1 MIKHQAT
8 TKVSVTAPARL
19 HMGFLDL
26 HGGLGRRFGSIGLY
40 LDEITT
46 RIVVTRAEAITAA
59 GPSSERAGACA
70 RELLSH
76 LQLDGGVHID
86 IEQAIPDH
94 AGLGSGTQMAMA
106 VGTGINRLFELEL
119 SAAELVS
126 LLDRG
131 RRSGVGVGAFRSGGF
146 IVDGGRSED
155 TIIPPVI
162 SHLPVPE
169 TWRFLLVM
177 DTARQGLSGRAEAT
191 AFESLAPM
199 EEAVSGAICRQ
210 VLMQL
215 LPALREEDCNA
226 FGRAVTVIQAL
237 CGEYF
242 APVQGGHYTSPD
254 VAGVM
259 AMLQTAGAA
268 GTGQSSWG
276 PTGFAVFANETEA
289 YQALRRVRGELDVNS
304 PLELKVCRAR
314 NSPAE
319 IGIDDSMVGGRA
331 GRR

>member
-1 MIKHQAT
+1 MIKHLST

-40 LDEITT
+40 LEEIAT
-46 RIVVTRAEAITAA
+46 RLSISQAGEISAT
-59 GPSSERAGACA
+59 GPSAERADACA

-76 LQLDGGVHID
+76 LQVDGGVHID
-86 IEQAIPDH
+86 IQQAIPDH

-106 VGTGINRLFELEL
+106 VGTGINRLFELDL
-119 SAAELVS
+119 SAAELVA

-131 RRSGVGVGAFRSGGF
+131 RRSGVGVGVFRSGGF
-146 IVDGGRSED
+146 IVDGGRGED

-162 SHLPVPE
+162 SHLPVPD

-177 DTARQGLSGRAEAT
+177 DIARQGLSGHAEAS
-191 AFESLAPM
+191 AFEDLAPM
-199 EEAVSGAICRQ
+199 DENVSGAICRQ
-210 VLMQL
+210 VLMQV
-215 LPALREEDCNA
+215 LPALREEDCDA
-226 FGRAVTVIQAL
+226 FGRGVTAIQAL
-237 CGEYF
+237 CGDYF
-242 APVQGGHYTSPD
+242 AAVQGGHYTSPE

-259 AMLQTAGAA
+259 AMLQTAGAT

-289 YQALRRVRGELDVNS
+289 YQALRRARGELTGN
-304 PLELKVCRAR
+304 PALELKVCRAR
-314 NSPAE
+314 NTPAE
-319 IGIDDSMVGGRA
+319 IGVDNSVVGGKA

>member
-1 MIKHQAT
+1 MITYPTT
-8 TKVSVTAPARL
+8 TKVSITAPARL

-40 LDEITT
+40 LEEIATRLGISRAGEIT
-46 RIVVTRAEAITAA
+46 AD
-59 GPSSERAGACA
+59 GPSAERAAA
-70 RELLSH
+70 YAHELLSH
-76 LQLDGGVHID
+76 LQADGGVHIN

-106 VGTGINRLFELEL
+106 VGTGINRLFELDL
-119 SAAELVS
+119 GAAELVA

-155 TIIPPVI
+155 TILPPVI
-162 SHLPVPE
+162 SHLPVPD

-177 DTARQGLSGRAEAT
+177 DTSRQGLFGRAGAS
-191 AFESLAPM
+191 AFEHLAPM
-199 EEAVSGAICRQ
+199 EENVSGAICRQ
-210 VLMQL
+210 VLMRL
-215 LPALREEDCNA
+215 LPALREKDCDA
-226 FGRAVTVIQAL
+226 FGRGVTAIQML
-237 CGEYF
+237 CGDYF
-242 APVQGGHYTSPD
+242 AAVQGGHYSSPD

-259 AMLQTAGAA
+259 TMLQTAGATGA
-268 GTGQSSWG
+268 GQSSWG

-289 YQALRRVRGELDVNS
+289 YQAMRRVRGELAGNS
-304 PLELKVCRAR
+304 ALELKVCRAR
-314 NSPAE
+314 NTPAE
-319 IGIDDSMVGGRA
+319 VGVDDSMVGGRA